1 MVKLIVKLLAL
12 AHLLAL
18 RDAKRQ
24 AAKQVKYREAKAQE
38 AQDLRL
44 KRFALEKR
52 AQELHAQ
59 ACDASARAALGCN
72 DINEAERKSRTLAQQ
87 LSSFH

>member
-1 MVKLIVKLLAL
+1 MVKLILKLLAL
-12 AHLLAL
+12 AHLLAE

-24 AAKQVKYREAKAQE
+24 AAKQKKYREAKAQE

-72 DINEAERKSRTLAQQ
+72 VINEAERKSRTLSIQ
-87 LSSFH
+87 LSSFK